1 MGQHES
7 RDIYSHSSKSKRPII
22 IAVCSV
28 LVVGVVV
35 LAALLASG
43 IVTFPG
49 GSSTQEVTQQ
59 ESEQELKEVY
69 ASGTTIGGVSVAGMT
84 EEEAKKAVEKQ
95 IAEQIPQAT
104 VTVTYEKETMT
115 ITSEEAGVQ
124 ADVSGAF
131 EDAKSA
137 LIKQTSQSKDAA
149 SDESSKK
156 TASSTQKVDY
166 PVELSFDEEAIQEK
180 IDAFA
185 DEVDCDPKD
194 ATIKAFD
201 SSTGTFTY
209 TEGKKG
215 LKVDRDKLLEQV
227 LAALKENKET
237 KLEAPVKEIP
247 FEKSESDVAGH
258 IQKLGTFST
267 YSTNTAA
274 GNHNMSLALAS
285 INGSVVQPGDTF
297 SFNTATGDTTNGSL
311 GYQQAGAIVGGKS
324 TLQYGGG
331 ICQASTTLYGAVAR
345 SGLEIVTRYNHTW
358 PSTYVDIGQDAT
370 VDYPAL
376 DFVFR
381 NNTEYPIY
389 ISAGMSGTQLTVTL
403 YGYKP
408 DTWDKISVYS
418 QQTGT
423 IAQPATEYVEDSS
436 LAAGTFELYRQGNA
450 GRTATASRVYY
461 KDGQV
466 VKTESLPSST
476 YRALSTIYHY
486 GPGTNV
492 ADVKKAVASGKTS
505 GSVGTSSSS
514 KPSGNSGSSETS
526 KPTESSKPSDNS
538 ESSETSKPTESSKPS
553 GNSESSE
560 TSKPTESSKPSGNSG
575 SSESS
580 KPTESSKPSESSK
593 PETETTPSPETSESS
608 PDPEN
613 ELGTTENSGD

>member
-1 MGQHES
+1 MDPKES
-7 RDIYSHSSKSKRPII
+7 RDIFSHSSKSKRPII
-22 IAVCSV
+22 IAVCCV
-28 LVVGVVV
+28 LVVGIVVV
-35 LAALLASG
+35 AALLASG
-43 IVTFPG
+43 LMTFPG
-49 GSSTQEVTQQ
+49 GGSASTQEVTQQ
-59 ESEQELKEVY
+59 ESQKETEEVY

-84 EEEAKKAVEKQ
+84 QEEAKKAVEKEESLQ
-95 IAEQIPQAT
+95 VPHAS
-104 VTVTYEKETMT
+104 VTVTYGKESMT

-124 ADVSGAF
+124 ADIAGAF
-131 EDAKSA
+131 EKAKASLVKETPSSA
-137 LIKQTSQSKDAA
+137 MESSGTSSQKVSQSTKG
-149 SDESSKK
+149 
-156 TASSTQKVDY
+156 VDY
-166 PVELSFDEEAIQEK
+166 PVEVSFDKEAVQK
-180 IDAFA
+180 KVDTFA
-185 DEVDCDPKD
+185 DAIDRDPEN

-201 SSTGTFTY
+201 SATGTFTY
-209 TEGKKG
+209 TDGKKG
-215 LKVDRDKLLEQV
+215 LKVDREKLVKQV
-227 LAALKENKET
+227 LAALEENKET
-237 KLEAPVKEIP
+237 KLEAPVEEIP

-285 INGSVVQPGDTF
+285 INGSVVQPGETF

-324 TLQYGGG
+324 TQQYGGG

-423 IAQPATEYVEDSS
+423 IAQPSTEYVYDSS
-436 LAAGTFELYRQGNA
+436 LKAGTFELYRQGNA

-461 KDGQV
+461 KNGQV

-486 GPGTNV
+486 GPGVDV

-505 GSVGTSSSS
+505 GSVGTSST
-514 KPSGNSGSSETS
+514 P
-526 KPTESSKPSDNS
+526 KPTP
-538 ESSETSKPTESSKPS
+538 KPTQ
-553 GNSESSE
+553 
-560 TSKPTESSKPSGNSG
+560 KPTSTP
-575 SSESS
+575 
-580 KPTESSKPSESSK
+580 KPTPKPTPTPEPTPKPTPTPEPTPTPTPTPK
-593 PETETTPSPETSESS
+593 PEEPSPSPETSESS

-613 ELGTTENSGD
+613 EPGTTENSGD

>member
-1 MGQHES
+1 MGKPES

-35 LAALLASG
+35 LAALLANG
-43 IVTFPG
+43 IVTLPG
-49 GSSTQEVTQQ
+49 SSSSTQEVTQQ
-59 ESEQELKEVY
+59 ESEQEIKEVY
-69 ASGTTIGGVSVAGMT
+69 ASGTTIGGISVAGMT

-95 IAEQIPQAT
+95 IADQIPQAT

-137 LIKQTSQSKDAA
+137 LVKQTSQSKDAA

-185 DEVDCDPKD
+185 DKVDCDPKD
-194 ATIKAFD
+194 ATIKAFN

-209 TEGKKG
+209 TEGENG

-227 LAALKENKET
+227 LTALKEDKET
-237 KLEAPVKEIP
+237 TIEAPVEEIP

-423 IAQPATEYVEDSS
+423 IAQPATEYVQDSS

-505 GSVGTSSSS
+505 GSVGTSSTP
-514 KPSGNSGSSETS
+514 KPEATPTP
-526 KPTESSKPSDNS
+526 KPTTTPTPKP
-538 ESSETSKPTESSKPS
+538 EPTPTPTPKPTP
-553 GNSESSE
+553 
-560 TSKPTESSKPSGNSG
+560 TPTPKPTATPTP
-575 SSESS
+575 
-580 KPTESSKPSESSK
+580 KPTP
-593 PETETTPSPETSESS
+593 TPTPTPTPDTSESS
-608 PDPEN
+608 PEPEQ
-613 ELGTTENSGD
+613 ETTENSGE

>member
-1 MGQHES
+1 MGKPES

-35 LAALLASG
+35 LAALLANG
-43 IVTFPG
+43 IVTLPG
-49 GSSTQEVTQQ
+49 SSSSTQEVTQQ
-59 ESEQELKEVY
+59 ESEQEIKEVY
-69 ASGTTIGGVSVAGMT
+69 ASGTTIGGISVAGMT

-137 LIKQTSQSKDAA
+137 LVKQTSQSKDAA

-166 PVELSFDEEAIQEK
+166 PVELSFDEKAIQEK

-185 DEVDCDPKD
+185 DEVDCDPEN
-194 ATIKAFD
+194 ATIKAFN

-209 TEGKKG
+209 TEGKNG

-227 LAALKENKET
+227 LTALKENKET
-237 KLEAPVKEIP
+237 KIEAPVEEIA

-274 GNHNMSLALAS
+274 GNHNMKLALAS

-423 IAQPATEYVEDSS
+423 IAQPATEYVQDSS

-492 ADVKKAVASGKTS
+492 EEVKKAVASGKTS
-505 GSVGTSSSS
+505 GSVGTSSTP
-514 KPSGNSGSSETS
+514 KPEATPTP
-526 KPTESSKPSDNS
+526 KPTTTPTPKP
-538 ESSETSKPTESSKPS
+538 EATPTPTPKPTP
-553 GNSESSE
+553 
-560 TSKPTESSKPSGNSG
+560 TPTPKPTATPTP
-575 SSESS
+575 
-580 KPTESSKPSESSK
+580 KPTP
-593 PETETTPSPETSESS
+593 TPTPTPTPDTSESS
-608 PDPEN
+608 PEPEQD
-613 ELGTTENSGD
+613 TTENSGE

>member
-1 MGQHES
+1 MLIIDMQEKSLLFDDLEIFAHSEVHREMDQKES
-7 RDIYSHSSKSKRPII
+7 RDIFSHSSKSKRPII
-22 IAVCSV
+22 IAVCCV
-28 LVVGVVV
+28 LVVGIVVV
-35 LAALLASG
+35 AALLASG
-43 IVTFPG
+43 LMTFPG
-49 GSSTQEVTQQ
+49 GGSASTQEVTQQ
-59 ESEQELKEVY
+59 ESQKETEEVY

-84 EEEAKKAVEKQ
+84 QEEAKKAVEKEESLQ
-95 IAEQIPQAT
+95 VPHAS
-104 VTVTYEKETMT
+104 VTVTYNKESMT

-124 ADVSGAF
+124 ADIAGAF
-131 EDAKSA
+131 EKAKASLVKEEPSSA
-137 LIKQTSQSKDAA
+137 MESSGTSSQKASQSTKG
-149 SDESSKK
+149 
-156 TASSTQKVDY
+156 VDY
-166 PVELSFDEEAIQEK
+166 PVEVSFDEEAVQK
-180 IDAFA
+180 KVDTFA
-185 DEVDCDPKD
+185 DAIDRDPED
-194 ATIKAFD
+194 ATIKAFN
-201 SSTGTFTY
+201 SATGTFTY
-209 TEGKKG
+209 TDGKKG
-215 LKVDRDKLLEQV
+215 LKVDREKLVKQV
-227 LAALKENKET
+227 LAALEEDKET
-237 KLEAPVKEIP
+237 KLEAPVEEIP

-285 INGSVVQPGDTF
+285 INGSVVQPGETF

-324 TLQYGGG
+324 TQQYGGG

-423 IAQPATEYVEDSS
+423 IAQPSTEYVYDSS
-436 LAAGTFELYRQGNA
+436 LKAGTFELYRQGNA

-461 KDGQV
+461 KNGQV

-486 GPGTNV
+486 GPGVDV

-505 GSVGTSSSS
+505 GSVGTSST
-514 KPSGNSGSSETS
+514 P
-526 KPTESSKPSDNS
+526 KPTP
-538 ESSETSKPTESSKPS
+538 KPTQ
-553 GNSESSE
+553 
-560 TSKPTESSKPSGNSG
+560 KPTSTP
-575 SSESS
+575 
-580 KPTESSKPSESSK
+580 KPTPKPTPTPEPTPKPTPTPEPTPTPTPTPK
-593 PETETTPSPETSESS
+593 PEEPSPSPETSESS

-613 ELGTTENSGD
+613 EPGITENSGD

>member
-1 MGQHES
+1 MGKPES

-35 LAALLASG
+35 LAALLANG
-43 IVTFPG
+43 IVTLPG
-49 GSSTQEVTQQ
+49 SSSSTQEVTQQ
-59 ESEQELKEVY
+59 ESEQEIKEVY
-69 ASGTTIGGVSVAGMT
+69 ASGTTIGGISVAGMT

-95 IAEQIPQAT
+95 IADQIPQAT
-104 VTVTYEKETMT
+104 VTVTYEKESMT

-137 LIKQTSQSKDAA
+137 LVKQTSQSKDAA

-166 PVELSFDEEAIQEK
+166 PVELSFDEKAIQEK

-185 DEVDCDPKD
+185 DKVDCDPEN
-194 ATIKAFD
+194 ATIKAFN

-209 TEGKKG
+209 TEGKNG

-227 LAALKENKET
+227 LTALKENKET
-237 KLEAPVKEIP
+237 KIEAPVEEIA

-274 GNHNMSLALAS
+274 GNHNMKLALAS

-492 ADVKKAVASGKTS
+492 AEVKKAVASGKTS
-505 GSVGTSSSS
+505 GSVGTSSTP
-514 KPSGNSGSSETS
+514 KPEATPTP
-526 KPTESSKPSDNS
+526 KPTTTPTPKP
-538 ESSETSKPTESSKPS
+538 EATPTPTPKPTP
-553 GNSESSE
+553 
-560 TSKPTESSKPSGNSG
+560 TPTPKPTATPTP
-575 SSESS
+575 
-580 KPTESSKPSESSK
+580 KPTP
-593 PETETTPSPETSESS
+593 TPTPTPTPDTSESS
-608 PDPEN
+608 PEPEQD
-613 ELGTTENSGD
+613 TTENSGE

>member
-1 MGQHES
+1 MGKPES

-35 LAALLASG
+35 LAALLANG
-43 IVTFPG
+43 IVTLPG
-49 GSSTQEVTQQ
+49 SSSSTQEVTQQ
-59 ESEQELKEVY
+59 ESEQEIKEVY
-69 ASGTTIGGVSVAGMT
+69 ASGTTIGGISVAGMT

-95 IAEQIPQAT
+95 IADQIPQAT

-137 LIKQTSQSKDAA
+137 LVKQTSQSKDAA

-166 PVELSFDEEAIQEK
+166 PVELSFDEKAIQEK

-185 DEVDCDPKD
+185 DKVDCDPEN
-194 ATIKAFD
+194 ATIKAFN

-209 TEGKKG
+209 TEGKNG

-227 LAALKENKET
+227 LTALKENKET
-237 KLEAPVKEIP
+237 KIEAPVEEIA

-274 GNHNMSLALAS
+274 GNHNMKLALAS

-505 GSVGTSSSS
+505 GSVGTSSTP
-514 KPSGNSGSSETS
+514 KPEATPTP
-526 KPTESSKPSDNS
+526 KPTTTPTPKP
-538 ESSETSKPTESSKPS
+538 EATPTPTPKPTP
-553 GNSESSE
+553 
-560 TSKPTESSKPSGNSG
+560 TPTPKPTATPTP
-575 SSESS
+575 
-580 KPTESSKPSESSK
+580 KPTP
-593 PETETTPSPETSESS
+593 TPTPTPTPDTSESS
-608 PDPEN
+608 PEPEQD
-613 ELGTTENSGD
+613 TTENSGE

>member
-1 MGQHES
+1 MGKPES

-35 LAALLASG
+35 LAALLANG
-43 IVTFPG
+43 IVTLPG
-49 GSSTQEVTQQ
+49 SSSSTQEVTQQ
-59 ESEQELKEVY
+59 ESEQEIKEVY
-69 ASGTTIGGVSVAGMT
+69 ATGTTIGGISVAGMT

-95 IAEQIPQAT
+95 IADQIPQAT

-137 LIKQTSQSKDAA
+137 LVKQTSQSKDAA

-166 PVELSFDEEAIQEK
+166 PVELSFDEKAIQEK

-185 DEVDCDPKD
+185 DKVDCDPEN
-194 ATIKAFD
+194 ATIKAFN

-209 TEGKKG
+209 TEGKNG

-227 LAALKENKET
+227 LTALKENKET
-237 KLEAPVKEIP
+237 KIEAPVEEIA

-274 GNHNMSLALAS
+274 GNHNMKLALAS

-492 ADVKKAVASGKTS
+492 AEVKKAVASGKTS
-505 GSVGTSSSS
+505 GSVGTSSTP
-514 KPSGNSGSSETS
+514 KPEATPTP
-526 KPTESSKPSDNS
+526 KPTTTPTPKP
-538 ESSETSKPTESSKPS
+538 EPTPTPTPKPTP
-553 GNSESSE
+553 
-560 TSKPTESSKPSGNSG
+560 TPTPKPTATPTPKP
-575 SSESS
+575 EATPTP
-580 KPTESSKPSESSK
+580 KPTP
-593 PETETTPSPETSESS
+593 TPTPTPDTSESS
-608 PDPEN
+608 PEPEQD
-613 ELGTTENSGD
+613 TTENSGE

>member
-1 MGQHES
+1 MGKPES

-28 LVVGVVV
+28 LVVGVVI

-49 GSSTQEVTQQ
+49 GSSSSQEVTQQ
-59 ESEQELKEVY
+59 ESEQEIKEVY
-69 ASGTTIGGVSVAGMT
+69 ASGTTIGGISVAGMT

-95 IAEQIPQAT
+95 IADQIPQAT

-137 LIKQTSQSKDAA
+137 LVKQTSQSKDAA

-185 DEVDCDPKD
+185 DKVDCDPEN
-194 ATIKAFD
+194 ATIKAFN

-209 TEGKKG
+209 TEGKNG

-237 KLEAPVKEIP
+237 KIEAPVEEIA

-274 GNHNMSLALAS
+274 GNHNMKLALAS

-381 NNTEYPIY
+381 NNTDYPIY

-436 LAAGTFELYRQGNA
+436 LTAGTFELYRQGNA

-505 GSVGTSSSS
+505 GSVGTSSTP
-514 KPSGNSGSSETS
+514 KPEATPTP
-526 KPTESSKPSDNS
+526 KPTTTPTPKP
-538 ESSETSKPTESSKPS
+538 EATPTPTPKPTP
-553 GNSESSE
+553 
-560 TSKPTESSKPSGNSG
+560 TPTPKPTATPTP
-575 SSESS
+575 
-580 KPTESSKPSESSK
+580 KPTP
-593 PETETTPSPETSESS
+593 TPTPTPTPDTSESS
-608 PDPEN
+608 PEPEQD
-613 ELGTTENSGD
+613 TTENSGE

>member
-1 MGQHES
+1 MGKPES

-49 GSSTQEVTQQ
+49 GSSSSQEVTQQ
-59 ESEQELKEVY
+59 ESEQEIKEVY
-69 ASGTTIGGVSVAGMT
+69 ASGTTIGGISVAGMT

-104 VTVTYEKETMT
+104 VTVTYEKESMT

-137 LIKQTSQSKDAA
+137 LVKQTSQSKDAA

-166 PVELSFDEEAIQEK
+166 PVELSFDEKAIQEK

-185 DEVDCDPKD
+185 DKVDCDPEN
-194 ATIKAFD
+194 ATIKAFN

-209 TEGKKG
+209 TEGKNG

-237 KLEAPVKEIP
+237 KIEAPVEEIA

-274 GNHNMSLALAS
+274 GNHNMKLALAS

-381 NNTEYPIY
+381 NNTDYPIY

-423 IAQPATEYVEDSS
+423 IAQPATEYVQDSS

-505 GSVGTSSSS
+505 GSVGTSSTP
-514 KPSGNSGSSETS
+514 KPEATPTP
-526 KPTESSKPSDNS
+526 KPTTTPTPKP
-538 ESSETSKPTESSKPS
+538 EATPTPTPKPTP
-553 GNSESSE
+553 
-560 TSKPTESSKPSGNSG
+560 TPTPKPTATPTP
-575 SSESS
+575 
-580 KPTESSKPSESSK
+580 KPTP
-593 PETETTPSPETSESS
+593 TPTPTPTPDTSESS
-608 PDPEN
+608 PEPEQD
-613 ELGTTENSGD
+613 TTENSGE

>member
-1 MGQHES
+1 MLIIDMQEKSLLFDYLEIFAHSEVHREMDQKES
-7 RDIYSHSSKSKRPII
+7 RDIFSHSSKSKRPII
-22 IAVCSV
+22 IAVCCV
-28 LVVGVVV
+28 LVVGIVVV
-35 LAALLASG
+35 AALLASG
-43 IVTFPG
+43 LVTFPG
-49 GSSTQEVTQQ
+49 GGSASTQEVTQQ
-59 ESEQELKEVY
+59 ESQKETEEVY

-84 EEEAKKAVEKQ
+84 QEEAKKAVEKEESLQ
-95 IAEQIPQAT
+95 VPHAS
-104 VTVTYEKETMT
+104 VTVTYNKESMT

-124 ADVSGAF
+124 ADIAGAF
-131 EDAKSA
+131 EKAKASLVKEEPSSA
-137 LIKQTSQSKDAA
+137 MESSGTSSQKASQSTKG
-149 SDESSKK
+149 
-156 TASSTQKVDY
+156 VDY
-166 PVELSFDEEAIQEK
+166 PVEVSFDEEAVQK
-180 IDAFA
+180 KVDTFA
-185 DEVDCDPKD
+185 DAIDRDPED

-201 SSTGTFTY
+201 SATGTFTY
-209 TEGKKG
+209 TDGKKG
-215 LKVDRDKLLEQV
+215 LKVDREKLVQEV
-227 LAALKENKET
+227 LAALEEDKET
-237 KLEAPVKEIP
+237 KLEAPVEEIP

-274 GNHNMSLALAS
+274 GNHNMSLALSS
-285 INGSVVQPGDTF
+285 INGSVVQPGETF

-324 TLQYGGG
+324 TQQYGGG

-423 IAQPATEYVEDSS
+423 IAQPSTEYVYDSS
-436 LAAGTFELYRQGNA
+436 LKAGTFELYRQGNA

-461 KDGQV
+461 KNGQV

-486 GPGTNV
+486 GPGVDV

-505 GSVGTSSSS
+505 GSVGTSST
-514 KPSGNSGSSETS
+514 P
-526 KPTESSKPSDNS
+526 KPTP
-538 ESSETSKPTESSKPS
+538 KPTQ
-553 GNSESSE
+553 
-560 TSKPTESSKPSGNSG
+560 KPTSTP
-575 SSESS
+575 
-580 KPTESSKPSESSK
+580 KPTPKPTPTPEPTPTPTPTPK
-593 PETETTPSPETSESS
+593 PEEPSPSPETSESS

-613 ELGTTENSGD
+613 EPGTTENSGD